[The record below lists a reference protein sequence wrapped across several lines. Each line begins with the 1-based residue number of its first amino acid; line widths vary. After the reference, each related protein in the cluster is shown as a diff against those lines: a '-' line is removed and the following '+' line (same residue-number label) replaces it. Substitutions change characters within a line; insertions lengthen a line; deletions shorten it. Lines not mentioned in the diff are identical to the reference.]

1 MEEIIIGETKNIIG
15 IVIIA
20 ILVMIAFYPL
30 EVFIPEGFWPF
41 IPEILLRYPIMYL
54 LSQLAPAILFFSIF
68 VIGVLLTRG
77 LIRA

>member
-1 MEEIIIGETKNIIG
+1 MEEIIIGETKNIFG

-20 ILVMIAFYPL
+20 ILVMMAFYPL
-30 EVFIPEGFWPF
+30 EVFLPEAFWPF

-54 LSQLAPAILFFSIF
+54 LSQLVPAILFFGTF
-68 VIGVLLTRG
+68 VIGVLLLRG